1 MDELARPGGDSA
13 PIETQGPVPPP
24 DQRLRPPTPRVALV
38 LVAATVVGLLLYL
51 GREAL
56 TPFIVGLLLV
66 YLLDPPVERLSRLR
80 VGPLRLPRWLAILVV
95 YAIAIVAVIEL
106 LNITLQPLVR
116 QLADFIK
123 NLPELLRSF
132 DALARRI
139 SASYEGLQLPP
150 QVRDFLDRT
159 LADLGQGLGG
169 FDPSILLPVFGSLAG
184 FVSTIFGF
192 FIIPFWVFYLLKDR
206 PALTAAFNRSLPPE
220 WRADAWAII
229 DIVDEVLGRWVR
241 GQLVLGLTVGLAT
254 FAGLLLLN
262 GWVDPVFGRFALF
275 FAVLAGFLEL
285 LPIIGPILSAIP
297 PLLVAITISPQAAL
311 AVLVLYFAIQQL
323 ENTILVP
330 KIQGDAV
337 QLHPG
342 AVVFALIVGGTIAGL
357 LGAILALPVTAAGR
371 DVFRHLFRR
380 LSRPGPVLPE
390 GLAAEGS
397 PAARGSTGMTVP
409 GSADGAPGSAG
420 TTAPPGASD
429 G

>member
-1 MDELARPGGDSA
+1 MEELARPGAEAA
-13 PIETQGPVPPP
+13 PIEIHGPVPTG

-38 LVAATVVGLLLYL
+38 LAAAAVVGLLLYL

-66 YLLDPPVERLSRLR
+66 YLLDPPVERLSRLHL
-80 VGPLRLPRWLAILVV
+80 GPLRLPRWLAILAV
-95 YAIAIVAVIEL
+95 YAVALIAVIEL
-106 LNITLQPLVR
+106 LNVTLQPLFR
-116 QLADFIK
+116 QLADFVK
-123 NLPELLRSF
+123 NLPELLKSF

-139 SASYEGLQLPP
+139 SASYQGLQLPP
-150 QVRDFLDRT
+150 QLRDFLDRT

-169 FDPSILLPVFGSLAG
+169 FDPSILLPIFGSLAG
-184 FVSTIFGF
+184 FVSTVFGF

-206 PALTAAFNRSLPPE
+206 PGLTAAFDRSLPPE
-220 WRADAWAII
+220 WRADVWAII

-241 GQLVLGLTVGLAT
+241 GQLILGLTVGLAT
-254 FAGLLLLN
+254 FTGLLVLN
-262 GWVDPVFGRFALF
+262 GWVDPVFGRFALL

-297 PLLVAITISPQAAL
+297 PLLVAVTISPQAAL
-311 AVLVLYFAIQQL
+311 AVLVLYFAIQQI
-323 ENTILVP
+323 ENAILVP

-342 AVVFALIVGGTIAGL
+342 AVVFALIVGGAIAGL

-380 LSRPGPVLPE
+380 LSPSDPGPSRSAGPT
-390 GLAAEGS
+390 GS
-397 PAARGSTGMTVP
+397 PEAPGAAAGSG
-409 GSADGAPGSAG
+409 AAPGS
-420 TTAPPGASD
+420 PD